1 MLYLALEN
9 VIHFGCKPFKP
20 TPKITKMGALYFKS
34 AGSFSGEVVYKKTRS
49 YNSLPMSKTVFVF
62 YNAQLTP

>member
-1 MLYLALEN
+1 
-9 VIHFGCKPFKP
+9 
-20 TPKITKMGALYFKS
+20 MGAIYFKS